1 MYLENVLKC
10 YVSESGQ
17 QVKALNLVTYKFEVG
32 KFYAIMG
39 ESGSGKST
47 LINILGLMDEAT
59 KGSVFLDGVDTRK
72 CSDDEL
78 CKLRNEKIGFV
89 FQNFYLNNKLTAL
102 ENVLLPMY
110 INGNVD
116 LNKAKDLLKTFNVLD
131 RESHYPY
138 ELSGGEQ
145 QRVSLARAL
154 VNNPKYILAD
164 EPTGNLDPETS
175 EEIMK
180 VLDKINKELGTT
192 VIMATHDKDIVNNM
206 KKRVLVI
213 NHGVL
218 VGDYEKGS
226 YKTNEG
232 M

>member
-116 LNKAKDLLKTFNVLD
+116 LYKAKDLLKTFNVLD

-164 EPTGNLDPETS
+164 EPTGNLDSKNED
-175 EEIMK
+175 E
-180 VLDKINKELGTT
+180 VFNYL
-192 VIMATHDKDIVNNM
+192 KDIS
-206 KKRVLVI
+206 KDKCVI
-213 NHGVL
+213 VVSHNEKIKNYADKVVYLEKGVL
-218 VGDYEKGS
+218 KDE
-226 YKTNEG
+226 N
-232 M
+232 

>member
-47 LINILGLMDEAT
+47 LINILGLMDKAT
-59 KGSVFLDGVDTRK
+59 KGSVFLDGADTRK

-164 EPTGNLDPETS
+164 EPTGNLDSKNED
-175 EEIMK
+175 E
-180 VLDKINKELGTT
+180 VFNYL
-192 VIMATHDKDIVNNM
+192 KDIS
-206 KKRVLVI
+206 KDKCVI
-213 NHGVL
+213 VVSHNEKIKNYADKVVYLEKGVL
-218 VGDYEKGS
+218 KDE
-226 YKTNEG
+226 N
-232 M
+232 

>member
-59 KGSVFLDGVDTRK
+59 KGSVFLDGVDTSK

-89 FQNFYLNNKLTAL
+89 FQNFYLNNKLTVL

-164 EPTGNLDPETS
+164 EPTGNLDSKNED
-175 EEIMK
+175 E
-180 VLDKINKELGTT
+180 VFNYL
-192 VIMATHDKDIVNNM
+192 KDIS
-206 KKRVLVI
+206 KDKCVI
-213 NHGVL
+213 VVSHNEKIKNYADKVIYLEKGVL
-218 VGDYEKGS
+218 K
-226 YKTNEG
+226 NEN
-232 M
+232 

>member
-47 LINILGLMDEAT
+47 LINILGLMDKAT

-164 EPTGNLDPETS
+164 EPTGNLDSKNED
-175 EEIMK
+175 E
-180 VLDKINKELGTT
+180 VFNYL
-192 VIMATHDKDIVNNM
+192 KDIS
-206 KKRVLVI
+206 KDKCVI
-213 NHGVL
+213 VVSHNEKIKNYADKVVYLEKGVL
-218 VGDYEKGS
+218 KDED
-226 YKTNEG
+226 
-232 M
+232 

>member
-47 LINILGLMDEAT
+47 LINILGLMDKAT

-110 INGNVD
+110 INGNID

-164 EPTGNLDPETS
+164 EPTGNLDSKNED
-175 EEIMK
+175 E
-180 VLDKINKELGTT
+180 VFNYL
-192 VIMATHDKDIVNNM
+192 KDIS
-206 KKRVLVI
+206 KDKCVI
-213 NHGVL
+213 VVSHNEKIKNYADKVVYLEKGVL
-218 VGDYEKGS
+218 KDE
-226 YKTNEG
+226 N
-232 M
+232 

>member
-1 MYLENVLKC
+1 
-10 YVSESGQ
+10 
-17 QVKALNLVTYKFEVG
+17 
-32 KFYAIMG
+32 MG

-47 LINILGLMDEAT
+47 LINILGLMDKAT

-164 EPTGNLDPETS
+164 EPTGNLDSKNED
-175 EEIMK
+175 E
-180 VLDKINKELGTT
+180 VFNYL
-192 VIMATHDKDIVNNM
+192 KDIS
-206 KKRVLVI
+206 KDKCVI
-213 NHGVL
+213 VVSHNEKIKNYADKVIYLEKGVL
-218 VGDYEKGS
+218 KDED
-226 YKTNEG
+226 
-232 M
+232 

>member
-47 LINILGLMDEAT
+47 LINILGLMDKAT
-59 KGSVFLDGVDTRK
+59 KGSVFLDGVDTSK

-164 EPTGNLDPETS
+164 EPTGNLDSKNED
-175 EEIMK
+175 E
-180 VLDKINKELGTT
+180 VFNYL
-192 VIMATHDKDIVNNM
+192 KDIS
-206 KKRVLVI
+206 KDKCVI
-213 NHGVL
+213 VVSHNEKIKNYADKVVYLEKGVL
-218 VGDYEKGS
+218 K
-226 YKTNEG
+226 NEN
-232 M
+232 

>member
-59 KGSVFLDGVDTRK
+59 KGSVFLDGVDTSK

-164 EPTGNLDPETS
+164 EPTGNLDSKNED
-175 EEIMK
+175 E
-180 VLDKINKELGTT
+180 VFNYL
-192 VIMATHDKDIVNNM
+192 KDIS
-206 KKRVLVI
+206 KDKCVI
-213 NHGVL
+213 VVSHNEKIKNCADKVIYLEKGVL
-218 VGDYEKGS
+218 KDED
-226 YKTNEG
+226 
-232 M
+232 

>member
-47 LINILGLMDEAT
+47 LINILGLMDKAT

-145 QRVSLARAL
+145 QRISLARAL

-164 EPTGNLDPETS
+164 EPTGNLDSKNED
-175 EEIMK
+175 E
-180 VLDKINKELGTT
+180 VFNYL
-192 VIMATHDKDIVNNM
+192 KDIS
-206 KKRVLVI
+206 KDKCVI
-213 NHGVL
+213 VVSHNEKIKNYADKVIYLEKGVL
-218 VGDYEKGS
+218 KDE
-226 YKTNEG
+226 N
-232 M
+232 

>member
-102 ENVLLPMY
+102 ENVLIPMY

-164 EPTGNLDPETS
+164 EPTGNLDSKNED
-175 EEIMK
+175 E
-180 VLDKINKELGTT
+180 VFNYL
-192 VIMATHDKDIVNNM
+192 KDIS
-206 KKRVLVI
+206 KDKCVI
-213 NHGVL
+213 VVSHNEKIKNYADKVVYLEKGVL
-218 VGDYEKGS
+218 KDE
-226 YKTNEG
+226 N
-232 M
+232 

>member
-47 LINILGLMDEAT
+47 LINILGLMDKAT
-59 KGSVFLDGVDTRK
+59 KGSVFLDGVDTSK

-164 EPTGNLDPETS
+164 EPTGNLDSKNED
-175 EEIMK
+175 E
-180 VLDKINKELGTT
+180 VFNYL
-192 VIMATHDKDIVNNM
+192 KDIS
-206 KKRVLVI
+206 KDKCVI
-213 NHGVL
+213 VVSHNEKIKNYADKVVYLEKGVL
-218 VGDYEKGS
+218 KDE
-226 YKTNEG
+226 N
-232 M
+232 

>member
-164 EPTGNLDPETS
+164 EPTGNLDSKNED
-175 EEIMK
+175 E
-180 VLDKINKELGTT
+180 VFNYL
-192 VIMATHDKDIVNNM
+192 KDIS
-206 KKRVLVI
+206 KDKCVI
-213 NHGVL
+213 VVSHNEKIKNYADKVGYLEKGVL
-218 VGDYEKGS
+218 KDE
-226 YKTNEG
+226 N
-232 M
+232 

>member
-47 LINILGLMDEAT
+47 LINILGLMDKAT

-145 QRVSLARAL
+145 QRISLARAL

-164 EPTGNLDPETS
+164 EPTGNLDSKNED
-175 EEIMK
+175 E
-180 VLDKINKELGTT
+180 VFNYL
-192 VIMATHDKDIVNNM
+192 KDIS
-206 KKRVLVI
+206 KDKCVI
-213 NHGVL
+213 VVTHNEKIKNYADKVIYLEKGVL
-218 VGDYEKGS
+218 KDE
-226 YKTNEG
+226 N
-232 M
+232 

>member
-47 LINILGLMDEAT
+47 LINILGLMDKAT

-164 EPTGNLDPETS
+164 EPTGNLDSKNED
-175 EEIMK
+175 E
-180 VLDKINKELGTT
+180 VFNYL
-192 VIMATHDKDIVNNM
+192 KDIS
-206 KKRVLVI
+206 KDKCVI
-213 NHGVL
+213 VVSHNEKNKNYADKVVYLEKGVL
-218 VGDYEKGS
+218 KDE
-226 YKTNEG
+226 N
-232 M
+232 

>member
-47 LINILGLMDEAT
+47 LINILGLMDKAT
-59 KGSVFLDGVDTRK
+59 KGSVFLDGVDTSK

-164 EPTGNLDPETS
+164 EPTGNLDSKNED
-175 EEIMK
+175 E
-180 VLDKINKELGTT
+180 VFNYL
-192 VIMATHDKDIVNNM
+192 KDIS
-206 KKRVLVI
+206 KDKCVI
-213 NHGVL
+213 VVSHNEKIKNYADKVVYLEKGVL
-218 VGDYEKGS
+218 KDEKRCF
-226 YKTNEG
+226 
-232 M
+232 

>member
-47 LINILGLMDEAT
+47 LINILGLMDKAT

-164 EPTGNLDPETS
+164 EPTGNLDSKNED
-175 EEIMK
+175 E
-180 VLDKINKELGTT
+180 VFNYL
-192 VIMATHDKDIVNNM
+192 KDIS
-206 KKRVLVI
+206 KDKCVI
-213 NHGVL
+213 VVSHNEKIKNYADKVVYLEKGVL
-218 VGDYEKGS
+218 KDE
-226 YKTNEG
+226 N
-232 M
+232 

>member
-47 LINILGLMDEAT
+47 LINILGLMDKAT

-89 FQNFYLNNKLTAL
+89 FQIFYLNNKLTAL

-131 RESHYPY
+131 RESHYPF

-164 EPTGNLDPETS
+164 EPTGNLDSKNED
-175 EEIMK
+175 E
-180 VLDKINKELGTT
+180 VFNYL
-192 VIMATHDKDIVNNM
+192 KDIS
-206 KKRVLVI
+206 KDKCVI
-213 NHGVL
+213 VVSHNEKIKNYADKVVYLEKGVL
-218 VGDYEKGS
+218 KDE
-226 YKTNEG
+226 N
-232 M
+232 

>member
-59 KGSVFLDGVDTRK
+59 KGSVFLDGVDTSK
-72 CSDDEL
+72 CSVDEL

-164 EPTGNLDPETS
+164 EPTGNLDSKNED
-175 EEIMK
+175 E
-180 VLDKINKELGTT
+180 VFNYL
-192 VIMATHDKDIVNNM
+192 KDIS
-206 KKRVLVI
+206 KDKCVI
-213 NHGVL
+213 VVSHNEKIKNYADKVIYLEKGVL
-218 VGDYEKGS
+218 KDED
-226 YKTNEG
+226 
-232 M
+232 

>member
-47 LINILGLMDEAT
+47 LINILGLMDKAT

-164 EPTGNLDPETS
+164 EPTGNLDSKNED
-175 EEIMK
+175 E
-180 VLDKINKELGTT
+180 VFNYL
-192 VIMATHDKDIVNNM
+192 KDIS
-206 KKRVLVI
+206 KDKCVI
-213 NHGVL
+213 VVSHNEKIKNYADKVIYLEKGVL
-218 VGDYEKGS
+218 K
-226 YKTNEG
+226 NEN
-232 M
+232 

>member
-59 KGSVFLDGVDTRK
+59 KGSVFLDGVDTSK

-164 EPTGNLDPETS
+164 EPTGNLDSKNED
-175 EEIMK
+175 E
-180 VLDKINKELGTT
+180 VFNYL
-192 VIMATHDKDIVNNM
+192 KDIS
-206 KKRVLVI
+206 KDKCVI
-213 NHGVL
+213 VVSHNEKIKNYADKVIYLEKGVL
-218 VGDYEKGS
+218 KDE
-226 YKTNEG
+226 N
-232 M
+232 

>member
-32 KFYAIMG
+32 KFYVIMG

-47 LINILGLMDEAT
+47 LINILGLMDKAT

-72 CSDDEL
+72 CSDDDL

-164 EPTGNLDPETS
+164 EPTGNLDSKNED
-175 EEIMK
+175 E
-180 VLDKINKELGTT
+180 VFNYL
-192 VIMATHDKDIVNNM
+192 KDIS
-206 KKRVLVI
+206 KDKCVI
-213 NHGVL
+213 VVSHNEKIKNYADKVIYLEKGVL
-218 VGDYEKGS
+218 KDED
-226 YKTNEG
+226 
-232 M
+232 

>member
-47 LINILGLMDEAT
+47 LINILGLMDKAT

-72 CSDDEL
+72 CSDDDL

-164 EPTGNLDPETS
+164 EPTGNLDSKNED
-175 EEIMK
+175 E
-180 VLDKINKELGTT
+180 VFNYL
-192 VIMATHDKDIVNNM
+192 KDIS
-206 KKRVLVI
+206 KDKCVI
-213 NHGVL
+213 VVSHNEKIKNYADKVVYLEKGVL
-218 VGDYEKGS
+218 KDE
-226 YKTNEG
+226 N
-232 M
+232 

>member
-47 LINILGLMDEAT
+47 LINILGLMDKAT

-116 LNKAKDLLKTFNVLD
+116 LNKAKDLLKTFNVLN

-164 EPTGNLDPETS
+164 EPTGNLDSKNED
-175 EEIMK
+175 E
-180 VLDKINKELGTT
+180 VFNYL
-192 VIMATHDKDIVNNM
+192 KDIS
-206 KKRVLVI
+206 KDKCVI
-213 NHGVL
+213 VVSHNEKIKNYADKVIYLEKGVL
-218 VGDYEKGS
+218 KDE
-226 YKTNEG
+226 N
-232 M
+232 

>member
-164 EPTGNLDPETS
+164 EPTGNLDSKNED
-175 EEIMK
+175 E
-180 VLDKINKELGTT
+180 VFNYL
-192 VIMATHDKDIVNNM
+192 KDIS
-206 KKRVLVI
+206 KDKCVI
-213 NHGVL
+213 VVSHNEKIKNYADKVIYLEKGVL
-218 VGDYEKGS
+218 K
-226 YKTNEG
+226 NEN
-232 M
+232 

>member
-1 MYLENVLKC
+1 MYLEYVLKC

-164 EPTGNLDPETS
+164 EPTGNLDSKNED
-175 EEIMK
+175 E
-180 VLDKINKELGTT
+180 VFNYL
-192 VIMATHDKDIVNNM
+192 KDIS
-206 KKRVLVI
+206 KDKCVI
-213 NHGVL
+213 VVSHNEKIKNYADKVIYLEKGVL
-218 VGDYEKGS
+218 KDED
-226 YKTNEG
+226 
-232 M
+232 

>member
-47 LINILGLMDEAT
+47 LINILGLMDKAT

-131 RESHYPY
+131 RESHYSY

-164 EPTGNLDPETS
+164 EPTGNLDSKNED
-175 EEIMK
+175 E
-180 VLDKINKELGTT
+180 VFNYL
-192 VIMATHDKDIVNNM
+192 KDISED
-206 KKRVLVI
+206 KCVI
-213 NHGVL
+213 VVSHNEKIKNYADKVIYLEKGVL
-218 VGDYEKGS
+218 KDED
-226 YKTNEG
+226 
-232 M
+232 

>member
-47 LINILGLMDEAT
+47 LINILGLMDKAT

-102 ENVLLPMY
+102 ENVMLPMY

-145 QRVSLARAL
+145 QRISLARAL

-164 EPTGNLDPETS
+164 EPTGNLDSKNED
-175 EEIMK
+175 E
-180 VLDKINKELGTT
+180 VFNYL
-192 VIMATHDKDIVNNM
+192 KDIS
-206 KKRVLVI
+206 KDKCVI
-213 NHGVL
+213 VVTHNEKIKNYADKVIYLEKGVL
-218 VGDYEKGS
+218 KDE
-226 YKTNEG
+226 N
-232 M
+232 

>member
-59 KGSVFLDGVDTRK
+59 KGSVFLDGVDTSK

-154 VNNPKYILAD
+154 VNNPKYILVD
-164 EPTGNLDPETS
+164 EPTGNLDSKNED
-175 EEIMK
+175 E
-180 VLDKINKELGTT
+180 VFNYL
-192 VIMATHDKDIVNNM
+192 KDIS
-206 KKRVLVI
+206 KDKCVI
-213 NHGVL
+213 VVSHNEKIKNYADKVIYLEKGVL
-218 VGDYEKGS
+218 KDED
-226 YKTNEG
+226 
-232 M
+232 

>member
-47 LINILGLMDEAT
+47 LINILGLMDKAT

-102 ENVLLPMY
+102 ENVMLPMY

-164 EPTGNLDPETS
+164 EPTGNLDSKNED
-175 EEIMK
+175 E
-180 VLDKINKELGTT
+180 VFNYL
-192 VIMATHDKDIVNNM
+192 KDIS
-206 KKRVLVI
+206 KDKCVI
-213 NHGVL
+213 VVSHNEKIKNYADKVVYLEKGVL
-218 VGDYEKGS
+218 KDE
-226 YKTNEG
+226 N
-232 M
+232 

>member
-47 LINILGLMDEAT
+47 LINILGLMDKAT
-59 KGSVFLDGVDTRK
+59 KGSVFLDGVDIRK

-164 EPTGNLDPETS
+164 EPTGNLDSKNED
-175 EEIMK
+175 E
-180 VLDKINKELGTT
+180 VFNYL
-192 VIMATHDKDIVNNM
+192 KDIS
-206 KKRVLVI
+206 KDKCVI
-213 NHGVL
+213 VVSHNEKIKNYADKVIYLEKGVL
-218 VGDYEKGS
+218 KDED
-226 YKTNEG
+226 
-232 M
+232 

>member
-47 LINILGLMDEAT
+47 LINILGLMDKAT

-164 EPTGNLDPETS
+164 EPTGNLDSKNEN
-175 EEIMK
+175 E
-180 VLDKINKELGTT
+180 VFNYL
-192 VIMATHDKDIVNNM
+192 KDIS
-206 KKRVLVI
+206 KDKCVI
-213 NHGVL
+213 VVSHNEKIKNYADKVIYLEKGVL
-218 VGDYEKGS
+218 KDE
-226 YKTNEG
+226 N
-232 M
+232 

>member
-47 LINILGLMDEAT
+47 LINILGLMDKAT

-145 QRVSLARAL
+145 QRVSLTRAL

-164 EPTGNLDPETS
+164 EPTGNLDSKNED
-175 EEIMK
+175 E
-180 VLDKINKELGTT
+180 VFNYL
-192 VIMATHDKDIVNNM
+192 KDIS
-206 KKRVLVI
+206 KDKSVI
-213 NHGVL
+213 VVSHNEKIKNYAHKVVYLEKGVL
-218 VGDYEKGS
+218 KDE
-226 YKTNEG
+226 N
-232 M
+232 

>member
-47 LINILGLMDEAT
+47 LINILGLMDKAT

-116 LNKAKDLLKTFNVLD
+116 LNKAKDLLNTFNVLN

-164 EPTGNLDPETS
+164 EPTGNLDSKNED
-175 EEIMK
+175 E
-180 VLDKINKELGTT
+180 VFNYL
-192 VIMATHDKDIVNNM
+192 KDIS
-206 KKRVLVI
+206 KDKCVI
-213 NHGVL
+213 VVSHNEKIKNYADKVIYLEKGVL
-218 VGDYEKGS
+218 KDE
-226 YKTNEG
+226 N
-232 M
+232 

>member
-47 LINILGLMDEAT
+47 LINILGLMDKAT

-72 CSDDEL
+72 CSDDES

-164 EPTGNLDPETS
+164 EPTGNLDSKNED
-175 EEIMK
+175 E
-180 VLDKINKELGTT
+180 VFNYL
-192 VIMATHDKDIVNNM
+192 KDIS
-206 KKRVLVI
+206 KDKCVI
-213 NHGVL
+213 VVSHNEKIKNYADKVVYLEKGVL
-218 VGDYEKGS
+218 KDE
-226 YKTNEG
+226 N
-232 M
+232 

>member
-39 ESGSGKST
+39 ESGSGKFT
-47 LINILGLMDEAT
+47 LINILGLMDKAT

-116 LNKAKDLLKTFNVLD
+116 LYKAKDLLKTFNVLD

-164 EPTGNLDPETS
+164 EPTGNLDSKNED
-175 EEIMK
+175 E
-180 VLDKINKELGTT
+180 VFNYL
-192 VIMATHDKDIVNNM
+192 KDIS
-206 KKRVLVI
+206 KDICVI
-213 NHGVL
+213 VVSHNEKIKNYADKVVYLEKGVL
-218 VGDYEKGS
+218 KDE
-226 YKTNEG
+226 N
-232 M
+232 

>member
-32 KFYAIMG
+32 MFYAIMG

-47 LINILGLMDEAT
+47 LINILGLMDKAT

-110 INGNVD
+110 INGNID

-164 EPTGNLDPETS
+164 EPTGNLDSKNED
-175 EEIMK
+175 E
-180 VLDKINKELGTT
+180 VFNYL
-192 VIMATHDKDIVNNM
+192 KDIS
-206 KKRVLVI
+206 KDKCVI
-213 NHGVL
+213 VVSHNEKIKNYADKVVYLEKGVL
-218 VGDYEKGS
+218 KDE
-226 YKTNEG
+226 N
-232 M
+232 

>member
-72 CSDDEL
+72 WSDDEL

-164 EPTGNLDPETS
+164 EPTGNLDSKNED
-175 EEIMK
+175 E
-180 VLDKINKELGTT
+180 VFNYL
-192 VIMATHDKDIVNNM
+192 KDIS
-206 KKRVLVI
+206 KDKCVI
-213 NHGVL
+213 VVSHNEKIKNYADKVVYLEKGVL
-218 VGDYEKGS
+218 KDE
-226 YKTNEG
+226 N
-232 M
+232 

>member
-59 KGSVFLDGVDTRK
+59 KGSVFLDGVDTSK

-164 EPTGNLDPETS
+164 EPTGNLDSKNED
-175 EEIMK
+175 E
-180 VLDKINKELGTT
+180 VFNYL
-192 VIMATHDKDIVNNM
+192 KDIS
-206 KKRVLVI
+206 KDKCVI
-213 NHGVL
+213 VVSHNEKIKNYADKVVYLEKGVL
-218 VGDYEKGS
+218 K
-226 YKTNEG
+226 NEN
-232 M
+232 

>member
-116 LNKAKDLLKTFNVLD
+116 LYKAKDLLKTFNVLD

-164 EPTGNLDPETS
+164 EPTGNLDSKNED
-175 EEIMK
+175 E
-180 VLDKINKELGTT
+180 VFNYL
-192 VIMATHDKDIVNNM
+192 KDIS
-206 KKRVLVI
+206 KDICVI
-213 NHGVL
+213 VVSHNEKIKNYADKVVYLEKGVL
-218 VGDYEKGS
+218 KDE
-226 YKTNEG
+226 N
-232 M
+232 